1 MHDIRWIRENPAE
14 FDKALNRRPLDDESK
29 KQFSS
34 ANLLAIDERRR
45 GAILKSEVAQARRN
59 AASKEIGAAKAKK
72 DEAAAQTLMAEVN
85 ELKVTLPALEAES
98 KAAEQEL
105 NKILAT
111 TPNLPLAEVP
121 EGKDETGNVEHHK
134 FGAKRDYAFKP
145 KEHFELGEALG
156 LMDFETA
163 AKLSGAR
170 FVVLKGGLA
179 RMERALG
186 QFMLDVHTGE
196 HGYTEVNPPLI
207 VTSDTMFGTAQLPK
221 FAYDQFIGTNVE
233 DVEKWNANILDKL
246 RDNTIGEAAATLQA
260 VKEAVENRAWR
271 WLIPTAE
278 VPLTNLVRDT
288 IVEEG
293 SLPRRYTA
301 CTPCFRAEAGAAGK
315 DTRGMI
321 RQHQFTKVELVS
333 ITTPEQSKDEHERM
347 LSSAEEI
354 LRRLG
359 LHYRVITL
367 CAGDM
372 GFASQKTYDIEVWLP
387 GQNLY
392 REISSCSVC
401 GEFQARRMM
410 ARYRGKDTKPAFV
423 HTLNGSGVA
432 VGRALI
438 AVMETYQEADGSI
451 TIPDALAPYMGGI
464 KKIEKK

>member
-1 MHDIRWIRENPAE
+1 MHDIRWIRESAAE
-14 FDKALNRRPLDDESK
+14 FDKALNRRPLDDESR

-45 GAILKSEVAQARRN
+45 AAILKSEQAQARRN

-72 DEAAAQTLMAEVN
+72 DEAAAQKLMAEVN
-85 ELKVTLPALEAES
+85 ELKVTLPALEAEA
-98 KAAEQEL
+98 KAAEEEL

-111 TPNLPLAEVP
+111 IPNLPLAEVP
-121 EGKDETGNVEHHK
+121 EGRDETGNVEHHK

-196 HGYTEVNPPLI
+196 HGYTEVNPPL
-207 VTSDTMFGTAQLPK
+207 VVSSDTMFGTAQLPK

-246 RDNTIGEAAATLQA
+246 RDSSIDEAKATLQA
-260 VKEAVENRAWR
+260 VKDAVENRAWR

-278 VPLTNLVRDT
+278 VPLTNLVRDS

-315 DTRGMI
+315 DTRG
-321 RQHQFTKVELVS
+321 
-333 ITTPEQSKDEHERM
+333 
-347 LSSAEEI
+347 
-354 LRRLG
+354 
-359 LHYRVITL
+359 
-367 CAGDM
+367 
-372 GFASQKTYDIEVWLP
+372 
-387 GQNLY
+387 
-392 REISSCSVC
+392 
-401 GEFQARRMM
+401 
-410 ARYRGKDTKPAFV
+410 
-423 HTLNGSGVA
+423 
-432 VGRALI
+432 
-438 AVMETYQEADGSI
+438 
-451 TIPDALAPYMGGI
+451 
-464 KKIEKK
+464 